1 MLIRQ
6 AYLQPIL
13 IYIRQIQ
20 DKLERI
26 RSEEIWECTGRKMKE
41 ISKGTMNLR
50 IKLSGDSWISS
61 TAQMKRFTLLTYQ
74 VE

>member
-13 IYIRQIQ
+13 IYISQIQ

-50 IKLSGDSWISS
+50 IKLSGDSWILS
-61 TAQMKRFTLLTYQ
+61 TAQMKRFRLLTYQ

>member
-13 IYIRQIQ
+13 IHIRQIQ
-20 DKLERI
+20 DKLE

-61 TAQMKRFTLLTYQ
+61 TAQMKRFRLLAYQ

>member
-20 DKLERI
+20 DKLER
-26 RSEEIWECTGRKMKE
+26 SEEIWECTGRKMKE

-50 IKLSGDSWISS
+50 LKLSGDSWISS
-61 TAQMKRFTLLTYQ
+61 TAQMKRFRLLAYQ

>member
-26 RSEEIWECTGRKMKE
+26 RSEEIWECTGRKGKE

-50 IKLSGDSWISS
+50 IKPSGDSWILS
-61 TAQMKRFTLLTYQ
+61 TAEMKRFRLLTYQ